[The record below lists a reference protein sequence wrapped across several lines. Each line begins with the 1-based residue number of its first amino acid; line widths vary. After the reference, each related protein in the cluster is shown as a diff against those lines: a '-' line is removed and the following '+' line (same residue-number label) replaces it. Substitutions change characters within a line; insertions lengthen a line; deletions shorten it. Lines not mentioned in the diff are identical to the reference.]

1 MKLFTVPSHD
11 AMVRTLGDRPWR
23 DSRTEAVCFSLA
35 RSARLMSP
43 GTSHLEL
50 ITTLPYPT
58 VSDPS
63 RGVFFGKT
71 YRSHLSV

>member
-1 MKLFTVPSHD
+1 MKLFTVHLTMQWFVRWGTGHGVILEPRPS
-11 AMVRTLGDRPWR
+11 L
-23 DSRTEAVCFSLA
+23 SLA

-58 VSDPS
+58 APDPS
-63 RGVFFGKT
+63 RGVFGKT